1 MQSGIPS
8 SSSSFTG
15 QAEQDAQLAHRL
27 SYRVRV
33 LLVIISLVLL
43 AIALFAFA
51 DFYRHYLK
59 QPVGVIDFS
68 TYYSAAYAL
77 RMNPQA
83 NVYDQALLTRVAA
96 RIPGT
101 LQPPLPYVYPLPFAY
116 LLIPLTFLPFLTAA
130 AVFFH
135 LNLAIWGLC
144 VLILAWECRVLLGTS
159 LQGPAPQDSRTGNLW
174 ARLVMDPALI
184 VALAVSSI
192 IFFTSRSLAHAAN
205 LGQVTFF
212 VFLPLALVPSLTRK
226 RREGWTGAMIAIAT
240 VLKIVPALLMGY
252 LLLRRRWR
260 ALAVSVGVTIAL
272 LLASLALVG
281 WDNFY
286 GLVPLLL
293 TTGIGQDT
301 LAHNQSLLGP
311 ILNWIATTNPDLAAT
326 LRPFQY
332 VVLGAL
338 ALAAGIVLWISWRR
352 EDQREN
358 NAEHE
363 LVAYA
368 LAVCAF
374 VLLLPVAWVHY
385 YAWPLI
391 GAPLLLGIFIRE
403 LVLATERNRR
413 VALTILVGA
422 VILGVA
428 LINYSLPNGIDLDP
442 HAVTPSTWAGATR
455 WLLTELRPLGALLL
469 FVVSAYWLLRGRSLR
484 SSA

>member
-1 MQSGIPS
+1 MQSGVPS
-8 SSSSFTG
+8 SSARQT
-15 QAEQDAQLAHRL
+15 ERDAQGAPRP

-33 LLVIISLVLL
+33 IIVTVSLALL
-43 AIALFAFA
+43 AIALYAFA
-51 DFYRHYLK
+51 MNYRHYLK
-59 QPVGVIDFS
+59 QPVGVIDFT

-83 NVYDQALLTRVAA
+83 NVYDQALLARVAA
-96 RIPGT
+96 QIPGT
-101 LQPPLPYVYPLPFAY
+101 LRPPLPYVYPLPFAY

-130 AVFFH
+130 AVFYH

-159 LQGPAPQDSRTGNLW
+159 LQGSATQSSRTGNLW
-174 ARLVMDPALI
+174 ARLVMDPAPL
-184 VALAVSSI
+184 VALALSSI
-192 IFFTSRSLAHAAN
+192 IFFTSRSVAHAAN
-205 LGQVTFF
+205 LGQVTLF
-212 VFLPLALVPSLTRK
+212 VLLPLALVPWLTRK
-226 RREGWTGAMIAIAT
+226 RREGWVGVMIAIAT

-260 ALAVSVGVTIAL
+260 ALIVAVVVTVAV
-272 LLASLALVG
+272 LLACLALVG

-311 ILNWIATTNPDLAAT
+311 ILNGIATTNPDLAAT

-338 ALAAGIVLWISWRR
+338 ALAAGSVLWISWRR
-352 EDQREN
+352 EDQRKH

-363 LVAYA
+363 AVAYA
-368 LAVCAF
+368 LALCAF

-403 LVLATERNRR
+403 MVLATERNQR
-413 VALTILVGA
+413 VALTILIVA

-442 HAVTPSTWAGATR
+442 HAVHSLYLGRRDAMDSDGAASSRRAPSVHRQRLLAPARTWST
-455 WLLTELRPLGALLL
+455 
-469 FVVSAYWLLRGRSLR
+469 

>member
-1 MQSGIPS
+1 
-8 SSSSFTG
+8 
-15 QAEQDAQLAHRL
+15 
-27 SYRVRV
+27 
-33 LLVIISLVLL
+33 
-43 AIALFAFA
+43 
-51 DFYRHYLK
+51 
-59 QPVGVIDFS
+59 
-68 TYYSAAYAL
+68 
-77 RMNPQA
+77 
-83 NVYDQALLTRVAA
+83 
-96 RIPGT
+96 
-101 LQPPLPYVYPLPFAY
+101 
-116 LLIPLTFLPFLTAA
+116 
-130 AVFFH
+130 
-135 LNLAIWGLC
+135 
-144 VLILAWECRVLLGTS
+144 
-159 LQGPAPQDSRTGNLW
+159 
-174 ARLVMDPALI
+174 MDPALI

-212 VFLPLALVPSLTRK
+212 VFLPLALVPFLTRK
-226 RREGWTGAMIAIAT
+226 RREGWVGAMIASAT